1 MFISFKTYRKRSFTK
16 AYNYLNQSYIALFS
30 NVPVGVVEGEGV
42 GVADLGV
49 LEPLDVTLDGE
60 ELSVGSRIE
69 REQTVSTILYGHMRS
84 TASAQPPQYVE
95 LAAQLFTPAAAL
107 SHPWDRPSC

>member
-1 MFISFKTYRKRSFTK
+1 MITH
-16 AYNYLNQSYIALFS
+16 IALVLP
-30 NVPVGVVEGEGV
+30 VPVDVVDGEGV

-49 LEPLDVTLDGE
+49 LEPLDVTLEGE

-69 REQTVSTILYGHMRS
+69 REQTVSTFLYSHVRS

-95 LAAQLFTPAAAL
+95 LAAQLFRNNAINSTRTPQL
-107 SHPWDRPSC
+107 VHFLKLFSRWCKLFT

>member
-69 REQTVSTILYGHMRS
+69 REQTVSTSSVRS
-84 TASAQPPQYVE
+84 REEHCKHT
-95 LAAQLFTPAAAL
+95 AAAIHRAGC
-107 SHPWDRPSC
+107 SAFQN

>member
-1 MFISFKTYRKRSFTK
+1 MITH
-16 AYNYLNQSYIALFS
+16 IALVLP
-30 NVPVGVVEGEGV
+30 VPVDVVDGEGV

-49 LEPLDVTLDGE
+49 LEPLDVTLEGE

-69 REQTVSTILYGHMRS
+69 REQTVSTFLYSHVRS

-107 SHPWDRPSC
+107 SHPWDPPSF

>member
-1 MFISFKTYRKRSFTK
+1 MSTH
-16 AYNYLNQSYIALFS
+16 IALVLP
-30 NVPVGVVEGEGV
+30 VPVDVVDGEGV

-49 LEPLDVTLDGE
+49 LEPLDVTLEGE

-95 LAAQLFTPAAAL
+95 LVAQLFIFL
-107 SHPWDRPSC
+107 